1 MSQFDSEDVDLE
13 VDANIDE
20 MNLFTE
26 EEQADVM
33 IEDDAA
39 REMEC
44 HEENVVTLN
53 DGKFGLK
60 HMCPLKELQSFHA
73 VTGLPPDCMHD
84 LMEGVVAQVNILIL

>member
-44 HEENVVTLN
+44 YEDNVVTSTASVV
-53 DGKFGLK
+53 DTIVEGLD
-60 HMCPLKELQSFHA
+60 SGA
-73 VTGLPPDCMHD
+73 
-84 LMEGVVAQVNILIL
+84 